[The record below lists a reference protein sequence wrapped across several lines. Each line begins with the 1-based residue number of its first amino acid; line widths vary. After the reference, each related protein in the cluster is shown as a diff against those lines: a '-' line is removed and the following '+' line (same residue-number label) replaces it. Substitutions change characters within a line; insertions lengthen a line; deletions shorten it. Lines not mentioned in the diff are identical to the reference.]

1 MARRL
6 LSFEPMTFGRALLF
20 FSILSSF
27 TSLMYAWSAE
37 DDAVAM
43 HETR

>member
-1 MARRL
+1 
-6 LSFEPMTFGRALLF
+6 MTFRRALLF

-43 HETR
+43 HEVH